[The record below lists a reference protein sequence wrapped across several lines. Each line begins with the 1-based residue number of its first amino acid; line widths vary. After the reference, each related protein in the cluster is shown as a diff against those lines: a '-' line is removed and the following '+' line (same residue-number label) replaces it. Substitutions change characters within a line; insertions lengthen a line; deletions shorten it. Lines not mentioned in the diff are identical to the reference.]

1 MIGLAV
7 TLAFSL
13 VAFTVPTSVWAT
25 GPTLT
30 VSADGGVHIF
40 DRDALLA
47 RTDVVEITTSRDV
60 AYHTPRT
67 YRAVALAKLLEGV
80 AIPPDAVVEA
90 VAQDGFV
97 TQLPRDL
104 VYANDGIVAYMAIEA
119 ADRPWPPIPGKEER
133 RRLLC
138 RMARRSSVIRPNHDV
153 ALPNCQF
160 VGARRASQAVALA
173 RG

>member
-13 VAFTVPTSVWAT
+13 VAFTMPTSVWAA

-60 AYHTPRT
+60 AYRTPRT
-67 YRAVALAKLLEGV
+67 YRAVALAKLFE
-80 AIPPDAVVEA
+80 E
-90 VAQDGFV
+90 
-97 TQLPRDL
+97 LPFRL
-104 VYANDGIVAYMAIEA
+104 M
-119 ADRPWPPIPGKEER
+119 PWWER
-133 RRLLC
+133 QRKT
-138 RMARRSSVIRPNHDV
+138 
-153 ALPNCQF
+153 
-160 VGARRASQAVALA
+160 AS
-173 RG
+173 

>member
-1 MIGLAV
+1 MPTTMIGLAV

-13 VAFTVPTSVWAT
+13 VAFTMPTSVWAA

-60 AYHTPRT
+60 AYRTPRT

-90 VAQDGFV
+90 AALDGFV

-104 VYANDGIVAYMAIEA
+104 VYAKDGIVAYVAIEG
-119 ADRPWPPIPGKEER
+119 ADTPWPPIPGKDKSAGPFYIVWLAIKR
-133 RRLLC
+133 H
-138 RMARRSSVIRPNHDV
+138 P
-153 ALPNCQF
+153 
-160 VGARRASQAVALA
+160 SQS
-173 RG
+173 

>member
-1 MIGLAV
+1 MPRTMIGLAV

-13 VAFTVPTSVWAT
+13 VAFTMPTSVCAA

-60 AYHTPRT
+60 AYRTPRT

-80 AIPPDAVVEA
+80 AIPPDAVEAEADQQGSVE
-90 VAQDGFV
+90 Q
-97 TQLPRDL
+97 THRHL
-104 VYANDGIVAYMAIEA
+104 V
-119 ADRPWPPIPGKEER
+119 
-133 RRLLC
+133 
-138 RMARRSSVIRPNHDV
+138 
-153 ALPNCQF
+153 
-160 VGARRASQAVALA
+160 
-173 RG
+173 

>member
-1 MIGLAV
+1 MPTTMIGLAV

-13 VAFTVPTSVWAT
+13 VAFTMPTSVWAA

-30 VSADGGVHIF
+30 VSADGGVQIF

-47 RTDVVEITTSRDV
+47 RTAVVAITTAQYGVSR
-60 AYHTPRT
+60 TPRT

-90 VAQDGFV
+90 ATQDGFV

-119 ADRPWPPIPGKEER
+119 D
-133 RRLLC
+133 
-138 RMARRSSVIRPNHDV
+138 
-153 ALPNCQF
+153 
-160 VGARRASQAVALA
+160 
-173 RG
+173 